1 VIARLRQMR
10 GDDVAVER
18 EIVAFRGALEQLG

>member
-1 VIARLRQMR
+1 KLRQMR
-10 GDDVAVER
+10 GDDLAVER